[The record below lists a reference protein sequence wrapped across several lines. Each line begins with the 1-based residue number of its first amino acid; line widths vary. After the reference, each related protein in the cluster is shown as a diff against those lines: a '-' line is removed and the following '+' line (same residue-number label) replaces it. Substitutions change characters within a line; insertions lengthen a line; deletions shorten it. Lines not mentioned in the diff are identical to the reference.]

1 MKKHFDNLPLMFK
14 VARAPALVLACLLLV
29 ALYSQSTSREP
40 SRTLD
45 QLPQRNMTD
54 LIRVAEV
61 QERVVASNAM
71 VMQSVAYAG
80 ANLKPEIIKS
90 LDQRIASEFKAT
102 QTKIGELQTALA
114 RDPEAAVRVG
124 KIDSAFKKYIKTAGD
139 SMDMKEADLYTAAIL
154 MSTAEAAYGEARE
167 LLQEQFDV

>member
-45 QLPQRNMTD
+45 QLTQRNMTD

-102 QTKIGELQTALA
+102 QTKIG
-114 RDPEAAVRVG
+114 
-124 KIDSAFKKYIKTAGD
+124 
-139 SMDMKEADLYTAAIL
+139 
-154 MSTAEAAYGEARE
+154 
-167 LLQEQFDV
+167 